1 MTNSEVVASAKIFA
15 ICRNV
20 LKKRNEA
27 DVSNA
32 QRFPLEFVTLYVREA
47 HARGKVTSSINKQ
60 IAALMD
66 EIKMETMRDE
76 FRKPL
81 TLEQQGLWLMTF
93 MKMSAEE

>member
-1 MTNSEVVASAKIFA
+1 MTNNEVIASAKIFA
-15 ICRNV
+15 ICRNA

-47 HARGKVTSSINKQ
+47 HARGEVTTDIQKQ

-66 EIKMETMRDE
+66 EIKLETMRDE
-76 FRKPL
+76 FRNPL

-93 MKMSAEE
+93 LKMSTEE